1 MKIVVVAP
9 RLPYPLDKGD
19 RLTVFHLLKF
29 FSQRHELS
37 LICFREPKQDPAWV
51 GQFAPYCA
59 RIEVIPLRRSQAYV
73 NCLTGLWGRTPLQL
87 RYYFDSRMHRVVR
100 KVVEETRPDLLYAH
114 LIRMGQYIEPYPS
127 LARVV
132 AMNVSMTLNHQRLAE
147 HTSGLSK
154 AMHFVEY
161 RKMRVY
167 EGDFA
172 ARFDRVLLISKY
184 DLDAIEQRVPLK
196 NVLLNPHGV
205 DCQHFTPDS
214 SVPKITNSLI
224 FTGNMR
230 YAPNVDAA
238 RYFFREVLPLVRRQ
252 VPDATLFIVGADPAP
267 AVQALASDPAVHVT
281 GRVSDIRPFMN
292 RAVVAI
298 APIRIGAGLQNKVLE
313 GLSMGLP
320 MVVTGVANEGIQA
333 VDGEHL
339 LVGETAT
346 DLADRIIRLLKE
358 RELRERLSVAARQFI
373 AENWSWEKHFAHLET
388 MFLELVKGKR
398 KQMDPACLQPVTK
411 PDQSESREPP
421 ADAFCSE

>member
-29 FSQRHELS
+29 FSPRHELS

-127 LARVV
+127 LAGVV
-132 AMNVSMTLNHQRLAE
+132 AMNVSMTLNHHRLAE
-147 HTSGLSK
+147 HTSGLYK

-161 RKMRVY
+161 RKMRAY

-172 ARFDRVLLISKY
+172 TRFDQVLLISKY

-196 NVLLNPHGV
+196 NV
-205 DCQHFTPDS
+205 
-214 SVPKITNSLI
+214 
-224 FTGNMR
+224 
-230 YAPNVDAA
+230 
-238 RYFFREVLPLVRRQ
+238 
-252 VPDATLFIVGADPAP
+252 
-267 AVQALASDPAVHVT
+267 
-281 GRVSDIRPFMN
+281 
-292 RAVVAI
+292 
-298 APIRIGAGLQNKVLE
+298 
-313 GLSMGLP
+313 
-320 MVVTGVANEGIQA
+320 
-333 VDGEHL
+333 
-339 LVGETAT
+339 
-346 DLADRIIRLLKE
+346 
-358 RELRERLSVAARQFI
+358 
-373 AENWSWEKHFAHLET
+373 
-388 MFLELVKGKR
+388 
-398 KQMDPACLQPVTK
+398 
-411 PDQSESREPP
+411 
-421 ADAFCSE
+421 